1 MATEEEKKK
10 AQEQRDA
17 IQVTTDAKEEP
28 EKAEAAEVETKEEE
42 TSEITEVEETKEEI
56 EASEDKVEELEEEL
70 EDKALTAK
78 EREKLEARIEKER
91 KKNRDL
97 RKDLEEANKQLAAR
111 PDDQKVF
118 TEEEIVK
125 RAKEMAK
132 EEVTAREFEAA
143 VNRIAKEAQKLDKD
157 YQAKVKAMSED
168 YNQGIIPGLM
178 IGILDDLPNNGGD
191 VLMYLA
197 NHEDEYEEI
206 HVLSPAKMALRLKDI
221 SDKLK
226 PKAKKVSQVPAPN
239 EGVKGK
245 GSSPDVLRDDAP
257 MEDWV
262 RIRAK
267 QVEERRKAK
276 MGLH

>member
-17 IQVTTDAKEEP
+17 IQVTTDAKEEA
-28 EKAEAAEVETKEEE
+28 EKAEAAEVVTKEEE
-42 TSEITEVEETKEEI
+42 TSETAEVEETEAAV

-70 EDKALTAK
+70 EDKTLTAK

-97 RKDLEEANKQLAAR
+97 RKDLEEANRQLAAR

-125 RAKEMAK
+125 RAKEIAK
-132 EEVTAREFEAA
+132 EERIAEDFDAA

-226 PKAKKVSQVPAPN
+226 PKAKKISQVPAPN

-245 GSSPDVLRDDAP
+245 GTSPDVLRDDAP